1 MGGALLRA
9 WVKAELGRWRVIDPG
24 LSAAPVGAA
33 LGAGDAAPELV
44 VLAVKPQV
52 WRDVVAGLDIPHD
65 AVVVSVM
72 AGVSVAA
79 LADVLPGR
87 RIVRAMPNTPAAIG
101 AGVTGLFGIDA
112 GARALAGP
120 LFEAAGVAVWLDAEA
135 DFDALTGV
143 SGSGPAYVFAFIEAL
158 AAGGVAAGLAPELAM
173 QLARGTVTGAAALA
187 ASDPAEAAELRRR
200 VTSPGGTTAAGLGV
214 LVPGLGPLLEE
225 TVKAAA
231 VRSRELAGG

>member
-1 MGGALLRA
+1 MGGALLRG
-9 WVKAELGRWRVIDPG
+9 WLKAGLGDWRVITR
-24 LSAAPVGAA
+24 SMV
-33 LGAGDAAPELV
+33 AAPEGALLGPGKGPPEMV
-44 VLAVKPQV
+44 VLAVKPQM
-52 WRDVVAGLDIPHD
+52 WREAVAALDIPAG

-79 LADVLPGR
+79 LEAVLPGR
-87 RIVRAMPNTPAAIG
+87 RIVRAMPNTPSAIG
-101 AGVTGLFGIDA
+101 QGVTGLWTA
-112 GARALAGP
+112 HAEARALVTP
-120 LFEAAGVAVWLDAEA
+120 LFEASGVAVWLEDEA

-187 ASDPAEAAELRRR
+187 ASDPAEAAELRQR
-200 VTSPGGTTAAGLGV
+200 VTSKGGTTAAGLGV
-214 LVPGLGPLLEE
+214 LMPGLGPLLEE

-231 VRSRELAGG
+231 ARSRELAGG